1 MDKPKQGRLFDPAK
15 VTAQQFAPDN
25 DVMSA
30 AAAYSKSRGLDWV
43 PPNNQQQVDH
53 QRGYAQG
60 QAYRSAMQAPTEA
73 PGIRES
79 YAVMREHVNAQYE
92 HLTRPTTEGGM
103 GFTHEVTPHDPY
115 ALEWSGGDDKAAHN
129 AMADDIKAKRIKTLA
144 TESTGGHHFFTNEE
158 NDKFRAVHDLFGHSA
173 TGRGF
178 SRHGEEAAY
187 LSHRQMFPPEAHAA
201 LTSETRG
208 QNSYLNYAGGE
219 FPDQSPG
226 TKLVGIPAWASA
238 TGKLKAPPP
247 KSRAGRRTPQ
257 QGRLFE

>member
-1 MDKPKQGRLFDPAK
+1 MPKQPKQGRLFDPAK

-60 QAYRSAMQAPTEA
+60 QAYRSAMTAPSEA

-79 YAVMREHVNAQYE
+79 YAAMREHINSQYE
-92 HLTRPTTEGGM
+92 HMTKPAEQGGM
-103 GFTHEVTPHDPY
+103 GFTHEVTQHDPY
-115 ALEWSGGDDKAAHN
+115 DSPTS
-129 AMADDIKAKRIKTLA
+129 MSADIGQKRLKTMA
-144 TESTGGHHFFTNEE
+144 TEATGGHHFFTNEE

-226 TKLVGIPAWASA
+226 TKLVGLPAWASA